1 MKKFKIFGVVRVD
14 ESAGMLGLSPRIRH
28 VHGKNYC
35 GSFFGAMIIRQ
46 DNGRK

>member
-14 ESAGMLGLSPRIRH
+14 ESAGMLGLSPSIRH
-28 VHGKNYC
+28 VNDQNDC

-46 DNGRK
+46 DSGR